1 MKAKSMRGKVAR
13 EVFEAM
19 SKRRQR
25 LALMIIM
32 AAAAAVTLAACSGGG
47 GGGGSTV
54 VTPPPVTTPTGT
66 TTTTTTTTPSTRP
79 AVVSGPAWL
88 GYGGNAQHTS
98 VSQIASQP
106 LSFIAWKTPVDLAP
120 QYTAQGYLLTHYGSP
135 AITTKNTVIVPVK
148 GSATGGYLVEAHAGN
163 DGKVLWSM
171 NSDWVMPP
179 HNWIPAFNVTL
190 TAGNKVYAPG
200 AGGRVLVR
208 DDGDAATSAT
218 RTLTFYGEALYTANK
233 AAMDARVFINTPITA
248 DAQGNIYFGYLAQA
262 GNPASLPS
270 GFVRIAADGAATV
283 VSVRDVSGETV
294 LAKPAMNAAP
304 ALSTDGKTLYV
315 LANSDAASSTTPT
328 GFLLALDAATMK
340 LKGKVKLIDPQSGA
354 PARVSDDGT
363 ASPMVGPDGDVYI
376 GVLEATTGQ
385 HNQRGWMLHFDATLA
400 QAKIPGSFGW
410 DITPSVVPA
419 SMVPSYKGTSAY
431 LIMSKY
437 NNYGRAGTGDG
448 KNRIAVLD
456 PFTAQADAIS
466 GMQVMQEVLTILA
479 PTPDPN
485 VPGGVIEWCINIAA
499 IDPFTKSVLVN
510 SEDGNLYRWD
520 LTTNTLSEK
529 IRLTSGLGESYT
541 PTVIGADG
549 TVYAIN
555 NAVLFAVGK

>member
-1 MKAKSMRGKVAR
+1 MKVTGMRGTGPR
-13 EVFEAM
+13 DMFEAM
-19 SKRRQR
+19 CRRRRR
-25 LALMIIM
+25 LALMVIVV
-32 AAAAAVTLAACSGGG
+32 AATAVTLAACSGGG

-54 VTPPPVTTPTGT
+54 TTPPPVTTPTGT
-66 TTTTTTTTPSTRP
+66 TTTTTTTTPATRP
-79 AVVSGPAWL
+79 SVVSGPAWL

-98 VSQIASQP
+98 TAQIASQP
-106 LSFIAWKTPVDLAP
+106 LSFIAWKTPVDMAP
-120 QYTAQGYLLTHYGSP
+120 QYSAQGYLLTHYGSP

-148 GSATGGYLVEAHAGN
+148 GTATGNFLVEAHAGSN
-163 DGKVLWSM
+163 GAVMWTM

-179 HNWIPAFNVTL
+179 HNWIPSFNVTL

-200 AGGRVLVR
+200 AGGKVFVR
-208 DDGDAATSAT
+208 DDADAATSAP
-218 RTLTFYGEALYTANK
+218 RTLVFYGESVYNANK
-233 AAMDARVFINTPITA
+233 AALDASVFINTPITA
-248 DAQGNIYFGYLAQA
+248 DTQGNIYFGFTARTD
-262 GNPASLPS
+262 NPAGLSN
-270 GFVRIAADGAATV
+270 GFVRIAADGTATTV
-283 VSVRDVSGETV
+283 GMSLVAGE
-294 LAKPAMNAAP
+294 LLQSKPALNAAP
-304 ALSTDGKTLYV
+304 ALSPDQKTLYV
-315 LANSDAASSTTPT
+315 LANDTSSRPK
-328 GFLLALDAATMK
+328 GYLMALDAASMA
-340 LKGKVKLIDPQSGA
+340 LKAKILLLDPQDGTS
-354 PARVSDDGT
+354 ARASDDGT

-376 GVLEATTGQ
+376 GVLESVTGQ

-400 QAKIPGSFGW
+400 QKKIPGSFGW

-419 SMVPSYKGTSAY
+419 AMVPSYKGSSTY
-431 LIMSKY
+431 LLASKY

-448 KNRIAVLD
+448 KNRIAIID
-456 PFTAQADAIS
+456 PFTAQTDTIAGI
-466 GMQVMQEVLTILA
+466 QVMQEVLTMLA

-499 IDPFTKSVLVN
+499 VDPFTKSVLVN

-541 PTVIGADG
+541 PTLIGPDG